1 MTVSST
7 TSKVS
12 YSGNG
17 STVAFTVTF
26 YFLADS
32 DIKVLVRSANGTE
45 VVKTLNTDY
54 TVTGAGDPAGG
65 TVTFGTAPI
74 SGETVVLARSVP
86 LTQVTDYTPNDPF
99 PAETHERALDK
110 LTQVTQQINEAVNR
124 SIKLSLSNTMT
135 STEFTVDAA
144 ERANKVF
151 GFDAAGEL
159 VVSQELGTYRGNWA
173 SGTAYKQRDIIKD
186 TSNANI
192 YICITAHTASGSQPI
207 SSNTDVAKWALIV
220 DAATATAA
228 QVAAEAAQAA
238 AEAAQAAAETAQTA
252 AELAETNAETAEA
265 NAETAETNAETAE
278 TNAEAAQAAA
288 EAARDLTL
296 AAYDAFDDRYLGSKS
311 SNPTVDNDGNTLLD
325 GALYWNTT
333 DNEFRV
339 YDLGATTWRKTVPSS
354 AEQANINTVSGIAAN
369 VTTVAGISANVTTV
383 AGISA
388 DVTSVAG
395 NATDISTVAGID
407 SDVSTVAGIA
417 ADISLVASDSVDI
430 AAVAAD
436 IAKVIEVANDLQEA
450 TSEIDTV
457 ANNIADVNTVGTNI
471 ADVSTVAGISADVS
485 TVADNVT
492 DIYNYADTYQ
502 GAKATAPSV
511 RNDSSALQAGD
522 LYFNTSDNQMKVYD
536 GAAWGS
542 VGSTVNGTS
551 ERFRYIAT
559 SGQTSFTGTDSNG
572 NTLAY
577 DAGFIDVYLNGVRL
591 DQADFTASSGD
602 TIVLA
607 TGAATNDELNIV
619 AYGNFELADVYTKTA
634 SDARYPLKSN
644 NLSDLASASTART
657 NLGLGTLATVSPTGT
672 ASSSTY
678 LRGDSSWAEIQA
690 GFNGATTT
698 SSATDITLT
707 NTSTQT
713 QYVTMTAANKFVI
726 LPDATTLATEGAP
739 IFVIVN
745 TGQYSFH
752 IKDGGGNIIYY
763 NLIPNQTITLTL
775 IDNAAAI
782 GKWASEDGLL
792 QLSVGLPQVS
802 SISAYGGATR
812 VATAMLSATQ
822 ALIFYSPTSTSLS
835 VVLATISGS
844 SVSYGT
850 PVSVVASG
858 TDPSHVKAL
867 AFNSTTAIVS
877 YYTTSSLNALRAVT
891 VSGST
896 VTVGS
901 AVNLTTAA
909 VDTPN
914 SGYMAMLDSTTGF
927 VGYVNNVPTTRAV
940 AFTVSGTTITLGTAV
955 TLSSTDTSFY
965 GATQIASGKVLFG
978 YNDAATKARVCTNS
992 GTTLTLGTA
1001 VTAGGQFSALLENN
1015 NAQKIS
1021 TDAVAGTYLFINSVS
1036 TTVSG
1041 TTIATDT
1048 TTFTGTG
1055 AYIGGNKN
1063 KYLSDG
1069 LQLAVGQIATGY
1081 FAFLL
1086 KGNSSVG
1093 VASAPIQKIA
1103 VDATGNSQ
1111 FDVNGGNK
1119 GIISGV
1125 ANGLLISQ
1133 VIGVLY

>member
-26 YFLADS
+26 YFLASS

-45 VVKTLNTDY
+45 VVKTLGTDY

-65 TVTFGTAPI
+65 TVTFGTAPT
-74 SGETVVLARSVP
+74 SGQTVVLARSVP

-110 LTQVTQQINEAVNR
+110 LTQVTQQINEAVDR

-159 VVSQELGTYRGNWA
+159 VVSQELGTYRGNWT

-207 SSNTDVAKWALIV
+207 SSNTDSAKWALIV
-220 DAATATAA
+220 DAASATASEA
-228 QVAAEAAQAA
+228 AAEAAQAA
-238 AEAAQAAAETAQTA
+238 AEAAQAAAEAAQTA

-369 VTTVAGISANVTTV
+369 VTTVAGISSNVTTV

-395 NATDISTVAGID
+395 NASDISAVADID
-407 SDVSTVAGIA
+407 ADVSTVAGIA

-430 AAVAAD
+430 ATVAAD

-502 GAKATAPSV
+502 GAKSSAPST

-559 SGQTSFTGTDSNG
+559 AAQTTFTGADSNG

-591 DQADFTASSGD
+591 DQADFTATSGD
-602 TIVLA
+602 SIVLA
-607 TGAATNDELNIV
+607 SGASASDELNIV
-619 AYGNFELADVYTKTA
+619 TYGNFELADVYTKSA

-644 NLSDLASASTART
+644 NLSDLTSASTART

-678 LRGDSSWAEIQA
+678 LRGDGVWDELSSEPTATGSFLMSAKQSAPSGYLNTNAAHSKTTYAGLLAVVGNTLRASLVTGNFKNYIFSSVGTVRGIANNGNTWIAVGSSGEINRSTDNGSSFTSVTSGTAQTLYGVWYGGGRWVAVGGA
-690 GFNGATTT
+690 GTVCYSTDDGATWT
-698 SSATDITLT
+698 
-707 NTSTQT
+707 
-713 QYVTMTAANKFVI
+713 
-726 LPDATTLATEGAP
+726 ATT
-739 IFVIVN
+739 
-745 TGQYSFH
+745 
-752 IKDGGGNIIYY
+752 
-763 NLIPNQTITLTL
+763 
-775 IDNAAAI
+775 
-782 GKWASEDGLL
+782 ASY
-792 QLSVGLPQVS
+792 P
-802 SISAYGGATR
+802 
-812 VATAMLSATQ
+812 
-822 ALIFYSPTSTSLS
+822 
-835 VVLATISGS
+835 ISGS
-844 SVSYGT
+844 ANTLENVKYGNSVW
-850 PVSVVASG
+850 VAVGSAGKCIRSTDGVTWTEVEDSPSG
-858 TDPSHVKAL
+858 TISAL
-867 AFNSTTAIVS
+867 AFGEGVFVYGDDDGDIYTSTDGITRTLRVDGWGIASTDNVEEISYINGKFVAGGTNSRIIVS
-877 YYTTSSLNALRAVT
+877 DDGITWGAAYQVDSTNNPLIRSITYNPNAGLYVVWTGSSTAYISQDLTNWLGSYDFGYSSSTMRAEFANGVWVTSSIDASAT
-891 VSGST
+891 VAGIS
-896 VTVGS
+896 
-901 AVNLTTAA
+901 
-909 VDTPN
+909 
-914 SGYMAMLDSTTGF
+914 
-927 VGYVNNVPTTRAV
+927 
-940 AFTVSGTTITLGTAV
+940 TITINNI
-955 TLSSTDTSFY
+955 TSFNMDTDFY
-965 GATQIASGKVLFG
+965 VGAP
-978 YNDAATKARVCTNS
+978 
-992 GTTLTLGTA
+992 
-1001 VTAGGQFSALLENN
+1001 
-1015 NAQKIS
+1015 
-1021 TDAVAGTYLFINSVS
+1021 
-1036 TTVSG
+1036 TTVSSDNWG
-1041 TTIATDT
+1041 KW
-1048 TTFTGTG
+1048 
-1055 AYIGGNKN
+1055 YIK
-1063 KYLSDG
+1063 S
-1069 LQLAVGQIATGY
+1069 
-1081 FAFLL
+1081 
-1086 KGNSSVG
+1086 
-1093 VASAPIQKIA
+1093 
-1103 VDATGNSQ
+1103 
-1111 FDVNGGNK
+1111 
-1119 GIISGV
+1119 
-1125 ANGLLISQ
+1125 
-1133 VIGVLY
+1133 

>member
-1 MTVSST
+1 MTVSSQ

-54 TVTGAGDPAGG
+54 TITGAGDPAGG
-65 TVTFGTAPI
+65 TVTFTTAPI

-110 LTQVTQQINEAVNR
+110 LTQVTQQINEAVDR

-159 VVSQELGTYRGNWA
+159 VVSQELGTYRGNWT

-207 SSNTDVAKWALIV
+207 SSNADVAKWALLV
-220 DAATATAA
+220 DAASATAA
-228 QVAAEAAQAA
+228 KNAAEAAQAA

-395 NATDISTVAGID
+395 NATDISAVADID

-417 ADISLVASDSVDI
+417 ADISIVASDAVDI
-430 AAVAAD
+430 ATVAAD
-436 IAKVIEVANDLQEA
+436 IAKVIEVANDLQET

-471 ADVSTVAGISADVS
+471 ADVSTVAGISADVT
-485 TVADNVT
+485 TVADNIT

-502 GAKATAPSV
+502 GAKSSAPSV

-522 LYFNTSDNQMKVYD
+522 LYFNTTDDQMKVYD
-536 GAAWGS
+536 GVAWGS

-559 SGQTSFTGTDSNG
+559 SGQTTFTGTDSNG
-572 NTLAY
+572 FTLAY

-591 DQADFTASSGD
+591 DQSDYTATSGD
-602 TIVLA
+602 TLVLA
-607 TGAATNDELNIV
+607 SGATTNDELNIV
-619 AYGNFELADVYTKTA
+619 TYGNFEIADVYTKA
-634 SDARYPLKSN
+634 QSDARYALVDKIAEGN
-644 NLSDLASASTART
+644 SAVEVVDTGSGYVTVT
-657 NLGLGTLATVSPTGT
+657 TDGTERMRIDSSGNVGIGT
-672 ASSSTY
+672 ASPATPLHVYKSSGTSSVRIASGSGTGEVASVQFYGTDDASAAQIYSQIVTAVTSNTAGAEAGY
-678 LRGDSSWAEIQA
+678 L
-690 GFNGATTT
+690 GFETTNAGATTEKMRIT
-698 SSATDITLT
+698 SNGLLQFNSGYGSVATAYGCRAWVNFNGTGTVAIRASGNVSSITDV
-707 NTSTQT
+707 S
-713 QYVTMTAANKFVI
+713 
-726 LPDATTLATEGAP
+726 
-739 IFVIVN
+739 
-745 TGQYSFH
+745 TGQYVINFTTAM
-752 IKDGGGNIIYY
+752 
-763 NLIPNQTITLTL
+763 PNANYSACLTTLTG
-775 IDNAAAI
+775 NTTNPSVASI
-782 GKWASEDGLL
+782 GT
-792 QLSVGLPQVS
+792 VGGMTTS
-802 SISAYGGATR
+802 SISIGTFEGAN
-812 VATAMLSATQ
+812 SAQ
-822 ALIFYSPTSTSLS
+822 DYAVVCAAIF
-835 VVLATISGS
+835 
-844 SVSYGT
+844 
-850 PVSVVASG
+850 
-858 TDPSHVKAL
+858 
-867 AFNSTTAIVS
+867 
-877 YYTTSSLNALRAVT
+877 R
-891 VSGST
+891 
-896 VTVGS
+896 
-901 AVNLTTAA
+901 
-909 VDTPN
+909 
-914 SGYMAMLDSTTGF
+914 
-927 VGYVNNVPTTRAV
+927 
-940 AFTVSGTTITLGTAV
+940 
-955 TLSSTDTSFY
+955 
-965 GATQIASGKVLFG
+965 
-978 YNDAATKARVCTNS
+978 
-992 GTTLTLGTA
+992 
-1001 VTAGGQFSALLENN
+1001 
-1015 NAQKIS
+1015 
-1021 TDAVAGTYLFINSVS
+1021 
-1036 TTVSG
+1036 
-1041 TTIATDT
+1041 
-1048 TTFTGTG
+1048 
-1055 AYIGGNKN
+1055 
-1063 KYLSDG
+1063 
-1069 LQLAVGQIATGY
+1069 
-1081 FAFLL
+1081 
-1086 KGNSSVG
+1086 
-1093 VASAPIQKIA
+1093 
-1103 VDATGNSQ
+1103 
-1111 FDVNGGNK
+1111 
-1119 GIISGV
+1119 
-1125 ANGLLISQ
+1125 
-1133 VIGVLY
+1133 